1 MDDNLINLIQDI
13 PETRV
18 EERNGARAANVT
30 HHISL
35 ITLLSQI
42 KYLTLSPLELVSIWE
57 YGVAIGALM
66 NPL

>member
-18 EERNGARAANVT
+18 EERNEARAANVT
-30 HHISL
+30 HQISL
-35 ITLLSQI
+35 ITPLSQI
-42 KYLTLSPLELVSIWE
+42 KYLTLSPLELVSMWE
-57 YGVAIGALM
+57 YGVAISALM